1 MTLFYLLLIAA
12 IVLIVVGATV
22 EGMLYLTSAGVL
34 LLIADVLYLAGR
46 SMWRTTHRP
55 AH

>member
-12 IVLIVVGATV
+12 IALIVVGATV
-22 EGMLYLTSAGVL
+22 DGTMYLLSAGVL
-34 LLIADVLYLAGR
+34 LLIADVLYLGAR
-46 SMWRTTHRP
+46 SVARRRP

>member
-12 IVLIVVGATV
+12 IALIVVGATV
-22 EGMLYLTSAGVL
+22 DGTMYLLSAGVL
-34 LLIADVLYLAGR
+34 LLIADVLYLGVR
-46 SMWRTTHRP
+46 SVTRRRP